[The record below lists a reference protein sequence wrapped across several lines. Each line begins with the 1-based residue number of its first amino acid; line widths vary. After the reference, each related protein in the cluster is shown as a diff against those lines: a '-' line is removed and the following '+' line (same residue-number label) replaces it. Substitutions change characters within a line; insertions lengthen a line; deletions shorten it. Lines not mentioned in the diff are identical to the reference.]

1 MRAYTV
7 LSSARISAKP
17 ASTAPRSSFTSV
29 SMSVKRPQKPLSIP
43 VILHTS
49 CFVSAIRCF
58 WMMSI
63 AVSTRFCA
71 PSIISMYLRAL
82 KNCTHDSRVLPTS

>member
-1 MRAYTV
+1 MVNGTGTQACAQPSCASTRASTV
-7 LSSARISAKP
+7 LNSARISAKP

-29 SMSVKRPQKPLSIP
+29 SMSIKRPQRPLSIA

-49 CFVSAIRCF
+49 CFVFAIRCF

-71 PSIISMYLRAL
+71 S
-82 KNCTHDSRVLPTS
+82 